1 MLACYAFRIVVEKRR
16 LQARFTK
23 MRLESKSEQNSVISE
38 IIPFISQLV
47 SETEKTPIALRPL
60 LVDIFGVFRGAK

>member
-23 MRLESKSEQNSVISE
+23 MRLEISPSKI
-38 IIPFISQLV
+38 QL
-47 SETEKTPIALRPL
+47 SR
-60 LVDIFGVFRGAK
+60 R